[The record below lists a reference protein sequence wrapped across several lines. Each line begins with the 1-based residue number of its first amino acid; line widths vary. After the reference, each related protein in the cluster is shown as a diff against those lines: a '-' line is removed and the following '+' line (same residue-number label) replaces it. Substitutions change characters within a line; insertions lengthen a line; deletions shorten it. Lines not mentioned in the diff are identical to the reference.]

1 MFSSKI
7 QYLFLLA
14 LHNSTIKIHQ
24 NRIFNKHIHTQTY
37 ELGTNDRVSRF
48 KNNVSLTSTFILYSR
63 LV

>member
-1 MFSSKI
+1 MFSSTI

-14 LHNSTIKIHQ
+14 LHNSTIKSIKIEYLT
-24 NRIFNKHIHTQTY
+24 NTHTQTY